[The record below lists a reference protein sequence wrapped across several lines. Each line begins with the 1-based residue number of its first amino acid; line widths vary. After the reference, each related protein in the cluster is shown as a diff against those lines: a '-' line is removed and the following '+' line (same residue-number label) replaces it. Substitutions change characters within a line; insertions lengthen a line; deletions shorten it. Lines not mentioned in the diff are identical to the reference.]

1 VIVRLMGDA
10 QYRVDDTLRERLQ
23 ELDDQASAALEREDE
38 AAMDG
43 HLDEMWKLVQAEGQ
57 LLPLDDLHP
66 SDALIPPSDLSLEE
80 TRKLFSEDGLIP
92 DLPSSG

>member
-1 VIVRLMGDA
+1 MIVRLMGDA
-10 QYRVDDTLRERLQ
+10 QYRVDDALREDLQ
-23 ELDDQASAALEREDE
+23 TLDEQAAEALEREDE

-43 HLDEMWKLVQAEGQ
+43 YLDEMWKLVQERGE
-57 LLPLDDLHP
+57 LVPFDDLHP

-92 DLPSSG
+92 DLPGG

>member
-10 QYRVDDTLRERLQ
+10 QYRVDDALREDLQ
-23 ELDDQASAALEREDE
+23 TLDEQAAEALEREDE

-43 HLDEMWKLVQAEGQ
+43 YLDEMWKLVQERGE
-57 LLPLDDLHP
+57 LVPFDDLHP

-92 DLPSSG
+92 DLPGG

>member
-10 QYRVDDTLRERLQ
+10 QYRVDDALREKLQ
-23 ELDDQASAALEREDE
+23 ALDDQASEALEREDE
-38 AAMDG
+38 AEMDR
-43 HLDEMWKLVQAEGQ
+43 HLDEMWKLVQAEGD
-57 LLPLDDLHP
+57 LLPFDDLHP

-92 DLPSSG
+92 DLPTG

>member
-10 QYRVDDTLRERLQ
+10 QYRVEDALREKLQ
-23 ELDDQASAALEREDE
+23 ALDDQALQALEREDE

-43 HLDEMWKLVQAEGQ
+43 YLEEMWRLVQAEGE
-57 LLPLDDLHP
+57 LLPADDLHP

-80 TRKLFSEDGLIP
+80 TRELFSEDGLIP
-92 DLPSSG
+92 ELPGT

>member
-10 QYRVDDTLRERLQ
+10 QYRVDDGLREDLQ
-23 ELDDQASAALEREDE
+23 QLDDRAAEALEAEDE

-43 HLDEMWKLVQAEGQ
+43 YLDRMWQLVKERGE
-57 LLPLDDLHP
+57 LLPADDLHP
-66 SDALIPPSDLSLEE
+66 SDALIPPSDLSLDE

-92 DLPSSG
+92 DLPAG